1 MGNSDNGAT
10 AQRVDQDVVNNI
22 INSNRSCDLEREND
36 NGEIGGSDDPVR
48 PLGRSVSMD
57 SSSSS
62 SSSAAAV
69 IAKKIGELESEN
81 IGRSNREVGE
91 DQKQCLRVSHVEMK
105 RSLSCE
111 GRFLSSSRPNQRLN
125 SVHLPS

>member
-1 MGNSDNGAT
+1 MGNSENGTT
-10 AQRVDQDVVNNI
+10 AQSVDQDVVNDV

-36 NGEIGGSDDPVR
+36 NGEIGGSDDQVR

-62 SSSAAAV
+62 AAAAV
-69 IAKKIGELESEN
+69 VIAKEIGELESEN
-81 IGRSNREVGE
+81 IGRSNREVGDQ

-111 GRFLSSSRPNQRLN
+111 GRFLSSSRPNQRPN